1 MAVQGFQKMKGSQN
15 RLDSGHGQIPYYGIQ
30 DICTGQPLRQGA
42 GFRQNDKDWENAMP
56 EAALKLAPAALTV
69 SPLTPAIGAEIGNID
84 LSRPLDSETKQAI
97 RDLLLEWKVIFFR
110 DQNITTEQHLAFSGA
125 FGELEVHPFAPHKKD
140 YPEVLAITH
149 DKDNKGRE
157 NTWHSDVTWRVE
169 PSLGSVLRA
178 IEVPSF
184 GGDTL
189 FADMYAAY
197 EGLSD
202 EVKEKIEGKRALHDF
217 AHFRVA
223 MRKRGLSEEQIEE
236 MNRIYP
242 TVEHPIVR
250 THPETKKKALYVNAA
265 FTQYIVGMDRDQSAA
280 LLKHLYAQA
289 AIPEYQ
295 CRFRWQKNSIAF
307 WDNRASQHY
316 AVSDYWPAVRRME
329 RVTIIGDRPY

>member
-1 MAVQGFQKMKGSQN
+1 MS
-15 RLDSGHGQIPYYGIQ
+15 
-30 DICTGQPLRQGA
+30 
-42 GFRQNDKDWENAMP
+42 
-56 EAALKLAPAALTV
+56 EAAIKIVPETLSV
-69 SPLTPAIGAEIGNID
+69 SPLTPAIGAKIGGID
-84 LSRPLDSETKQAI
+84 LRQPLDAATKSAI
-97 RDLLLEWKVIFFR
+97 RNLLLEWKVLFFR
-110 DQNITTEQHLAFSGA
+110 DQDITTEQPLAFA
-125 FGELEVHPFAPHKKD
+125 RNFGDLEIHPFAPHKKD

-178 IEVPSF
+178 IEIPPR

-197 EGLSD
+197 ENLSD
-202 EVKEKIEGKRALHDF
+202 QVKAKIEGKKALHDF

-223 MRKRGLSEEQIEE
+223 MRKRGATEEQIEE
-236 MNRIYP
+236 FNRKYP
-242 TVEHPIVR
+242 SVEHPIVR
-250 THPETKKKALYVNAA
+250 THPETKRKALYVNAA
-265 FTQYIVGMDRDQSAA
+265 FTQYIVGMERAESDA
-280 LLKHLYAQA
+280 LLKYLYAQA

-329 RVTIIGDRPY
+329 RVTIVGDRPY